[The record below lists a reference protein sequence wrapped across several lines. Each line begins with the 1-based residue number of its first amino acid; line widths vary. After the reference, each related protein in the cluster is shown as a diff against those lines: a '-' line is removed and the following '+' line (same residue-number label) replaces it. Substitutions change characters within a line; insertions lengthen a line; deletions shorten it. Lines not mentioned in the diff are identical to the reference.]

1 MKFEQGKE
9 HKTHAEPSKHDIST
23 IKRRGWTLK
32 GEEIVTGNNKVIA
45 PKSKLHKVL
54 CTL

>member
-9 HKTHAEPSKHDIST
+9 HETHAKLSKRDIST
-23 IKRRGWTLK
+23 TKGRGQTLK
-32 GEEIVTGNNKVIA
+32 GEEIVTGNNKVVA

-54 CTL
+54 PE